1 MGYLVYFQIN
11 LMMGYK
17 EDIQVSETTE
27 NKEQQ
32 EQQISQTTE
41 TELNNEN
48 NAQDEQ
54 TNEVELTAE
63 EKLSAEVAELK
74 AKLEEEEN
82 RFLRLRADFDNLRR
96 RTQLD
101 REAAEKYRAQKLLTD
116 LLPVIDNFE
125 RALQVEVSSD
135 DAQALYKGIE
145 MVYKT
150 FIEATKQEGLEVI
163 PAEGQ
168 VFDPTV
174 HQAVMQEADSE
185 KESGIVLRELQ
196 KGYKLKDRVLRPSMV
211 SVNE

>member
-1 MGYLVYFQIN
+1 
-11 LMMGYK
+11 MGYK